1 MQETVRSRFGLTTH
15 LMSMASPIYVG
26 QLLIWTDVDP
36 AHELDFNR
44 WYDREHMQERMS
56 IPGFRR
62 GRRFHSLVSCPRP
75 YLALYDTDSVQTFRS
90 RAYQQA
96 FARQTDWS
104 QRNFGRMRE
113 TQRRVGELI
122 VDVGQGEGGALA
134 LFVITNASP
143 QPIQIGPH
151 FQAVVER
158 DQVVRAS
165 LLRTDVE
172 LSSPLSANAPAAQA
186 DMVAMVE
193 ATDAETAFDA
203 ANVLARQLPVEQTGG
218 VYVFQVMLRLGA

>member
-1 MQETVRSRFGLTTH
+1 MRKL
-15 LMSMASPIYVG
+15 SPLPVG
-26 QLLIWTDVDP
+26 QLSIWTDVDP

-56 IPGFRR
+56 ILGFRR
-62 GRRFHSLVSCPRP
+62 ARRFRSLVSCPRP

-90 RAYQQA
+90 QAYQQA

-104 QRNFGRMRE
+104 HRNFARMRE
-113 TQRRVGELI
+113 TQRRVGDLI
-122 VDVGQGEGGALA
+122 VDVGLGEGGAMA
-134 LFVITNASP
+134 LFVVNSDSL
-143 QPIQIGPH
+143 QPTQIGQY
-151 FQAVVER
+151 FKALVER
-158 DQVVRAS
+158 DHVVRAS

-172 LSSPLSANAPAAQA
+172 LSAPLSATAPAPRA

-193 ATDAETAFDA
+193 ATDADTAFA
-203 ANVLARQLPVEQTGG
+203 AAGLLARQLNVEQTGS

>member
-1 MQETVRSRFGLTTH
+1 MCTV
-15 LMSMASPIYVG
+15 SPPAVG
-26 QLLIWTDVDP
+26 QLSIWTDIDP

-44 WYDREHMQERMS
+44 WYDREHLQERMS
-56 IPGFRR
+56 IRGFRR
-62 GRRFHSLVSCPRP
+62 ARRFHSLVSCPRP

-90 RAYQQA
+90 QAYQQA

-104 QRNFGRMRE
+104 HRNFARMRE
-113 TQRRVGELI
+113 TQRRVGDLI

-134 LFVITNASP
+134 LFVVKNDGL
-143 QPIQIGPH
+143 QPTQIECH

-158 DQVVRAS
+158 DHVVRAS

-172 LSSPLSANAPAAQA
+172 LSAPLSATALAAQA

-193 ATDAETAFDA
+193 ATDADTAFA
-203 ANVLARQLPVEQTGG
+203 AAGHLARQLNVEQTGS

>member
-1 MQETVRSRFGLTTH
+1 MRKL
-15 LMSMASPIYVG
+15 SPLPVG
-26 QLLIWTDVDP
+26 QLSIWTDVDP

-56 IPGFRR
+56 ILGFRR
-62 GRRFHSLVSCPRP
+62 ARRFRSLVSCPRP

-90 RAYQQA
+90 QAYQQA

-104 QRNFGRMRE
+104 HRNFARMRE
-113 TQRRVGELI
+113 TQRRVGDLI

-134 LFVITNASP
+134 LFVVNSDSL
-143 QPIQIGPH
+143 QPTQIGQY
-151 FQAVVER
+151 FKALVER
-158 DQVVRAS
+158 DHVVRAS

-172 LSSPLSANAPAAQA
+172 LSAPLSATAPAPRA

-193 ATDAETAFDA
+193 ATDADTAFA
-203 ANVLARQLPVEQTGG
+203 AAGLLARQLNVEQTGS

>member
-1 MQETVRSRFGLTTH
+1 MRTV
-15 LMSMASPIYVG
+15 SPVAGG
-26 QLLIWTDVDP
+26 QLSIWTDVDP

-62 GRRFHSLVSCPRP
+62 ARRFHSLVSCPRP
-75 YLALYDTDSVQTFRS
+75 YLALYDTDSVEIFRS
-90 RAYQQA
+90 QAYQQA
-96 FARQTDWS
+96 FAQQTDWS
-104 QRNFGRMRE
+104 RRNFARMRE
-113 TQRRVGELI
+113 TERRVGDLI

-134 LFVITNASP
+134 LFVVKKGSL
-143 QPIQIGPH
+143 QPTQIGRH

-158 DQVVRAS
+158 DRVVRAS

-172 LSSPLSANAPAAQA
+172 LSAPLSATAPAAQA

-193 ATDAETAFDA
+193 ATDADTAFEA
-203 ANVLARQLPVEQTGG
+203 AGLLARQLNVEQTGS

>member
-1 MQETVRSRFGLTTH
+1 MRTVSPLT
-15 LMSMASPIYVG
+15 VG
-26 QLLIWTDVDP
+26 QLSIWTDVDP

-56 IPGFRR
+56 ILGFRR
-62 GRRFHSLVSCPRP
+62 ARRFHSLVNCPRP

-90 RAYQQA
+90 QAYQQA

-104 QRNFGRMRE
+104 HRNFARMRE
-113 TQRRVGELI
+113 TQRRVGDLI

-134 LFVITNASP
+134 LFVVNNDSL
-143 QPIQIGPH
+143 QPTQIGHH

-158 DQVVRAS
+158 DHVVRAS

-172 LSSPLSANAPAAQA
+172 LSAPLSATAPAAQA

-193 ATDAETAFDA
+193 ATDADTAFEA
-203 ANVLARQLPVEQTGG
+203 AGLLARQLNVEQTGS
-218 VYVFQVMLRLGA
+218 VYVFQVMFRLGA